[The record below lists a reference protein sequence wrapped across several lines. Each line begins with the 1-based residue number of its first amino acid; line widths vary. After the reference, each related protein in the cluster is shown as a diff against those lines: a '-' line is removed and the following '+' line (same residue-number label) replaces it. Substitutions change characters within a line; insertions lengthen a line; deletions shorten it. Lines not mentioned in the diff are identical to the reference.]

1 MPIYGAPGEETNS
14 GLYSSDEYSYELIMA
29 FFNDLNRVL
38 SPQGRNGGDT
48 DPMHS
53 AATMGRNSLD
63 IRFIPKFC
71 AVPAVTALFAEL
83 ENEAGDQVEIERPFP
98 AGDLDTVAA
107 RTAAWL
113 AEFHAAVTT
122 QLAALRMPI
131 RLAVIRPTV
140 HTIAPAGLV
149 PSEWVAA

>member
-14 GLYSSDEYSYELIMA
+14 GLYSQAEYDYSLIMA

-53 AATMGRNSLD
+53 AALIGRNSLD
-63 IRFIPKFC
+63 IRFMPKFC
-71 AVPAVTALFAEL
+71 TVPAVTALFAEL
-83 ENEAGDQVEIERPFP
+83 ENEAGDQAEIELPFP
-98 AGDLDTVAA
+98 AGEPETVTT

-140 HTIAPAGLV
+140 HTIAPVGLV